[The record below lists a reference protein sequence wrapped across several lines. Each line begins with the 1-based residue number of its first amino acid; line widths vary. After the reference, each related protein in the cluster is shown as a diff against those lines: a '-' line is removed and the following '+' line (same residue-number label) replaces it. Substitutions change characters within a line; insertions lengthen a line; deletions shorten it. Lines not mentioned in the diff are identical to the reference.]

1 MKRIIQVK
9 TLKQYKLQVEFSD
22 GTKGVVDLSSM
33 VGKGVF
39 SLWNDY
45 SEFEKVQVGPLGEL
59 VWNET
64 IDLCPD
70 SIYLK
75 ITHRQPEEVFPSLK
89 SEAACA

>member
-9 TLKQYKLQVEFSD
+9 ALKQYKLQVEFSD

-45 SEFEKVQVGPLGEL
+45 SEFEKVQIGPLGEL

-75 ITHRQPEEVFPSLK
+75 ITHQQPEDVFPSLK
-89 SEAACA
+89 SEAAYA